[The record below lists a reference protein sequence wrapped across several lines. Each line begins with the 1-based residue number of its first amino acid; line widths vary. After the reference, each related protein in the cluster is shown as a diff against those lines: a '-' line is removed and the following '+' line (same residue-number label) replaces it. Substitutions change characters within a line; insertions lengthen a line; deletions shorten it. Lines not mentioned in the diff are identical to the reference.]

1 LADPLRILLTGPPG
15 CGKTTVILRTWGL
28 LSQPA
33 TGFYTEELRGGPG
46 GSRLGFDVVT
56 LDGRRGPLARVGR
69 SGSQVGKYAVDLSS
83 FEDVGVRAVEAGLPE
98 PQTLLVID
106 EVGKMELLSAA
117 FVTLLERA
125 FQSPNPLLG
134 TILHRPHPLADRFR
148 HAPGVELIQ
157 VATQNRDALP
167 AALARRFT
175 TARSTGLSAAAGASV
190 VRDEQPTGRSGS

>member
-1 LADPLRILLTGPPG
+1 MGCCAAEKSLAEPLRILLTGPPG
-15 CGKTTVILRTWGL
+15 CGKTTVILRTRGL
-28 LSQPA
+28 LSHPA
-33 TGFYTEELRGGPG
+33 AGFYTEELRSGEGGG
-46 GSRLGFDVVT
+46 RLGFDVVA

-69 SGSQVGKYAVDLSS
+69 PGPQVGKYAVDLSS

-98 PQTLLVID
+98 PHTLLVID
-106 EVGKMELLSAA
+106 ELGKMELLSAA

-157 VATQNRDALP
+157 VARQNRDALP
-167 AALARRFT
+167 AELARRF
-175 TARSTGLSAAAGASV
+175 STLHYAGSA
-190 VRDEQPTGRSGS
+190 